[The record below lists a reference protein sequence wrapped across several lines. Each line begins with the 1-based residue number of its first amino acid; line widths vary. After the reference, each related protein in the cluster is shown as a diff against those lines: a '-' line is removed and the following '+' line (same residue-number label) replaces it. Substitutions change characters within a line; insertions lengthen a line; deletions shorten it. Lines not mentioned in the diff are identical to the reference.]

1 MNIKVILTIINIT
14 QSQEKPRL
22 LLEIVFFKQILGQI
36 WMKIISKLIIL
47 WAAELV
53 QSIKF
58 FSFVSTEFVQG
69 MSFFLFLIN
78 V

>member
-1 MNIKVILTIINIT
+1 
-14 QSQEKPRL
+14 
-22 LLEIVFFKQILGQI
+22 
-36 WMKIISKLIIL
+36 MKIISKLIIL

-58 FSFVSTEFVQG
+58 SSFVSTEFVQG

-78 V
+78 VKKF